1 MQEPKEDK
9 FMKLRNC
16 YPIVALSLLLPSAAL
31 AETNYEY
38 AAVVEARPVY
48 QVVEV
53 QVPQE
58 QCWEEDVAVDRQRRS
73 SNSNTGVLLSTII
86 GGAIGNAVGHNKS
99 NRRVGTVVGAVLGHS
114 VGRDII
120 RSNSQPAVREYQKVQ
135 RCETVYDEVQE
146 ERLVG
151 YDVTY
156 LYQGEERSIRTS
168 EDPGEQIR
176 LRVDVQPVL

>member
-1 MQEPKEDK
+1 
-9 FMKLRNC
+9 MKKIHHNLAAVL
-16 YPIVALSLLLPSAAL
+16 IFLFSSSAM

-38 AAVVEARPVY
+38 AAVVSALPVY
-48 QVVEV
+48 QLVEI

-58 QCWEEDVAVDRQRRS
+58 QCWDEEVAVDRQRRS
-73 SNSNTGVLLSTII
+73 RDSNTGVLLSTII

-99 NRRVGTVVGAVLGHS
+99 NKRVGTVVGAVLGHS

-120 RSNSQPAVREYQKVQ
+120 RNNRQPAVREYQRVQ
-135 RCETVYDEVQE
+135 RCQTVYDEVQE

-176 LRVDVQPVL
+176 LRVDVQPVI